1 MADPQPTFLDAARP
15 PTWDDRLRAHA
26 GRCATVRR
34 LRDALRTLA
43 IDLAALDAHPDWSAQ
58 QVAAAAGIA
67 AEQVA
72 ICRLIQLE
80 KGSELRARMHDGG

>member
-15 PTWDDRLRAHA
+15 PTWDDRLREHA

-34 LRDALRTLA
+34 LRDALRAEA
-43 IDLAALDAHPDWSAQ
+43 IALAALDAHPEWSAQ
-58 QVAAAAGIA
+58 QVATAVEIA
-67 AEQVA
+67 ARQAA